1 MELWRV
7 LMMPTLLFMVSG
19 LSLLTFQ
26 NVLRLLSQVAKGYA
40 KQGPFFAAS
49 AIPHY
54 CFVAPAAMRG
64 AAGAQRP
71 TRIYY
76 NFLSPRIYAHF
87 YRQPLRTLT
96 RPAVTHPHPP
106 WRAASTTDAITG
118 WLRAVQPYI
127 AKFVALLEMLFGKL
141 TKFEFTFTHVCLVA
155 ILIVLLG
162 EFGPPPRRDKD
173 KRD

>member
-1 MELWRV
+1 
-7 LMMPTLLFMVSG
+7 MPTLLFFVSG

-40 KQGPFFAAS
+40 KQ
-49 AIPHY
+49 
-54 CFVAPAAMRG
+54 
-64 AAGAQRP
+64 
-71 TRIYY
+71 
-76 NFLSPRIYAHF
+76 
-87 YRQPLRTLT
+87 
-96 RPAVTHPHPP
+96 
-106 WRAASTTDAITG
+106 G

-141 TKFEFTFTHVCLVA
+141 TKFEFSFTHVCLVA

-162 EFGPPPRRDKD
+162 EFGPAPQRYGKA